1 MQAYS
6 TLSLLPIIISSMIL
20 FLVTE
25 EVFTLRVLKDD
36 GKRTIDQGMN
46 FFNNI
51 LKEAIMDISDCLDH
65 ASFISCLW

>member
-1 MQAYS
+1 
-6 TLSLLPIIISSMIL
+6 MIL